1 MSEQAK
7 IRWKAACKGLFMNAS
22 GAQQI
27 FQRLVQLDD
36 DLIPLALIESILRG
50 SAVMAEQLLVV
61 YPDLHVEVFSKPGE
75 DAVLLYR
82 SSFGSG
88 EFEIKGED
96 ALGFLAL
103 LKSGEEAGN
112 LFRAMMRAGAA
123 GALSA
128 FGTKHRKRPRLVT
141 LARYYECRLPF
152 LNSGAIHDPE
162 LLLALDEASAGLP
175 IEWFDETLCWAT
187 PDMVAAFPNDL
198 TALRPQVLGNLR
210 IRPGASTSGELCLP
224 IQNLSG
230 DLAKRVLVKAF
241 TADEESA
248 GDKPSEAYLDPASK
262 QDMLLTTITLT
273 LAPEGRALTLRDRVL
288 LNWLVPENQRM
299 GMQHN
304 GRVLCRTTMGFLK
317 GFQMMSADPGALR
330 QARDALNHGFPLH
343 EAAWA
348 HTGELE
354 ADTGFCAELTD
365 TPWPVST
372 FAQSMFDFEGS
383 EELGNLL
390 PAEVL
395 DPIISLLERERT
407 TIEALNWVGYR
418 LRRSHRIRMVWA
430 DKSDIINAFHAGCRL
445 PPAADVIVELKPG
458 RGHSIEEVV
467 PLLMEMAE
475 GPLSINGES
484 CDIPIEEAL
493 EGLKGLR
500 VKTSNP
506 ARYAVLKSVLLNHGI
521 DAAIPLLRTKAQWRV
536 AVDVFSPSDLEPH
549 AAKVPTSMIT
559 VVAAGMLDI

>member
-1 MSEQAK
+1 MSEHAK
-7 IRWKAACKGLFMNAS
+7 TRWKSARNGLFISARNAQLI
-22 GAQQI
+22 G
-27 FQRLVQLDD
+27 QRLAQIDD
-36 DLIPLALIESILRG
+36 DLVPRVLIETILRG
-50 SAVMAEQLLVV
+50 RSDVAEQLLA
-61 YPDLHVEVFSKPGE
+61 LHPELKVEVTNRPGD

-82 SSFGSG
+82 SSLGSG

-103 LKSGEEAGN
+103 LKSGEEAGI

-128 FGTKHRKRPRLVT
+128 FGTKHRKRPMPVT

-152 LNSGAIHDPE
+152 LNIGAIHDPE

-175 IEWFDETLCWAT
+175 IEWFDEMLCWAT
-187 PDMVAAFPNDL
+187 PDMVTAFPNDL

-210 IRPGASTSGELCLP
+210 VRPGASTSGELCLP
-224 IQNLSG
+224 IQSLSG

-241 TADEESA
+241 TAEEESA
-248 GDKPSEAYLDPASK
+248 SDKPSEAYLDPASK

-299 GMQHN
+299 GLQHS

-317 GFQMMSADPGALR
+317 GFQMMSADPGALG
-330 QARDALNHGFPLH
+330 QARAALKHGFPLH
-343 EAAWA
+343 EVAWA

-372 FAQSMFDFEGS
+372 FAQSMFDFKGS
-383 EELGNLL
+383 EELGDIL
-390 PAEVL
+390 PAEVIA
-395 DPIISLLERERT
+395 PIICLLERERT
-407 TIEALNWVGYR
+407 TVEALNWVGYR
-418 LRRSHRIRMVWA
+418 LGRSHRIRKVWA
-430 DKSDIINAFHAGCRL
+430 DKSDIINAFNAGCRL

-506 ARYAVLKSVLLNHGI
+506 ARYAVLKSVLLSHGI

-549 AAKVPTSMIT
+549 AAKVPTSLIT